1 MNLSFDVL
9 IYFRAPCITSNDL
22 VTMLTIN
29 VLNEDCLIAVFT
41 FLDVESLTNVVTV
54 DKVRHLAAAQ
64 TVYKRKFA
72 SGPTILDSN
81 DQSMAENYLL
91 RLNYFGDYITDLT
104 IKVPKKRSIMTAIHD
119 RCQQS
124 LNKLMFHY
132 DSESSSGDDDQT
144 ATHWF
149 FERLDHFP
157 NLRSLHCKYGELQ
170 SNTGSFDRLNV
181 RIPKVPSLN
190 QLIIDGFGGRLEKN
204 LVDFL
209 ELNPQIEEFF
219 LWTGYENLYA
229 SYLKYIAEKMLRL
242 KVLDIR
248 FAVFFHLDGG
258 SEPLNFENLE
268 KLRVVSFFN
277 LENNYLPFLG
287 DTINKLED
295 LDYTAVTTTNQ
306 LINIV
311 SQFKQLKQLKIGSY
325 GLVDDQ
331 LMTLANNLEKLKFF
345 QISVLPSNY
354 ETPAS
359 FTANGIKKF
368 LDIRTELNILT
379 ISFKENDY
387 DVNMELIS
395 DIKQIFCTTRW
406 VVLEQNFTETRYIV
420 IFNH

>member
-1 MNLSFDVL
+1 
-9 IYFRAPCITSNDL
+9 
-22 VTMLTIN
+22 MLTIN
-29 VLNEDCLIAVFT
+29 VLNEDCLIAVFK

-54 DKVRHLAAAQ
+54 DKVRHLAAAR
-64 TVYKRKFA
+64 TVFMRKFA
-72 SGPTILDSN
+72 SDPTILDSN

-104 IKVPKKRSIMTAIHD
+104 IKESLPKKRSIMTAIHD

-132 DSESSSGDDDQT
+132 DSESSSEDDDLT

-157 NLRSLHCKYGELQ
+157 NLRSLHCKYGDLQ
-170 SNTGSFDRLNV
+170 SSAGSFDRLNV

-190 QLIIDGFGGRLEKN
+190 KLIIDGFGGRLEKN

-209 ELNPQIEEFF
+209 ELNPQIEEFS

-248 FAVFFHLDGG
+248 FAVFFPLDGG

-268 KLRVVSFFN
+268 KLQVVSFFN
-277 LENNYLPFLG
+277 LANNCLPFLG
-287 DTINKLED
+287 DTINQLED
-295 LDYTAVTTTNQ
+295 LEYTAVTTTNK
-306 LINIV
+306 LIDIV
-311 SQFKQLKQLKIGSY
+311 AQFKQLKQLKIGSY

-331 LMTLANNLEKLKFF
+331 LMTLANNLEKLEFF
-345 QISVLPSNY
+345 RIADLPSNY
-354 ETPAS
+354 ETPAT
-359 FTANGIKKF
+359 FTANGIKNF
-368 LDIRTELNILT
+368 LDIRTDLNILS
-379 ISFKENDY
+379 ISFEENNY

-395 DIKQIFCTTRW
+395 DIKEIFGTTRW

-420 IFNH
+420 IFKP